1 MNQDLREN
9 LKVGLLGI
17 IAVTLI
23 INTFVT
29 ANKKSGFSAASAAT
43 TENTENGTPSAAI
56 ATPGNNEVISTTVN
70 PNENPVTS
78 TTNQKKTRIQFGSY
92 MHDFGKVKQETTN
105 KYSFSFTNTG
115 DEPLIITSAVGSCG
129 CTVPQW
135 PKDPIPPGGTG
146 KIDVEYKP
154 GQQEGSQEKK
164 VTVTANT
171 EPGET
176 ILTLKAEVQKI

>member
-1 MNQDLREN
+1 
-9 LKVGLLGI
+9 
-17 IAVTLI
+17 
-23 INTFVT
+23 
-29 ANKKSGFSAASAAT
+29 
-43 TENTENGTPSAAI
+43 
-56 ATPGNNEVISTTVN
+56 
-70 PNENPVTS
+70 
-78 TTNQKKTRIQFGSY
+78 